1 MNTAVLDIYVLCNSN
16 SGKSH
21 HWHCAPGYF
30 IQIPDIF
37 TLMIIV
43 QPLIDCFM
51 LCYRNN
57 HLSSPFPSLSSVL
70 RPSVQDYLTSAAS
83 QPQGTAVKK
92 TNDDITALRL
102 KKFSLSLVVGLVSLY
117 EIFLYILDYCGF
129 EKNTIYKFMIFIY
142 LSQIGGGA
150 FPSYI
155 KNIKSCY
162 LQSNRASLSSSV
174 TSGRK
179 DNKGDLDQDNFFFD
193 PEKKVT
199 NQVVIVTKETQGSLS
214 KLIILILSHP

>member
-37 TLMIIV
+37 TLMISV

-129 EKNTIYKFMIFIY
+129 EKNTIYKSHYDIY
-142 LSQIGGGA
+142 LFIIDRGGSFSLLYQKYQIML
-150 FPSYI
+150 P
-155 KNIKSCY
+155 
-162 LQSNRASLSSSV
+162 LEQQSI
-174 TSGRK
+174 
-179 DNKGDLDQDNFFFD
+179 
-193 PEKKVT
+193 
-199 NQVVIVTKETQGSLS
+199 VVIIRYFRS
-214 KLIILILSHP
+214 